1 MTSEWENSSSGA
13 RRTRRNI
20 VKMGA
25 ILGSVALARANS
37 ALAHPPHPQQS
48 NVCNTPAARLFSCNC
63 FLKGTQ
69 IETADGERKVE
80 DLAIGDRLPTLF
92 GGLRPIQWI
101 GRYPIK
107 KSDPSKAWVRDAL
120 PSPHRPLG
128 ARAGCSAGRSLRDGG
143 PRLVYRWRTDPGGD
157 AD

>member
-1 MTSEWENSSSGA
+1 M
-13 RRTRRNI
+13 
-20 VKMGA
+20 
-25 ILGSVALARANS
+25 
-37 ALAHPPHPQQS
+37 
-48 NVCNTPAARLFSCNC
+48 FSCNC

-69 IETADGERKVE
+69 IETADGERRIPE

-120 PSPHRPLG
+120 PVRI
-128 ARAGCSAGRSLRDGG
+128 ARSALAPDVPRADLYVTAGHAL
-143 PRLVYRWRTDPGGD
+143 LYRWRTDPGGD
-157 AD
+157 A